1 MKNPNELA
9 SAAVSEWRGGWR
21 VLAAASAG
29 YGMTYGLFIITASL
43 FIVPMQKDFGVSR
56 TALSIGP
63 MVIFV
68 SGPVNILAGIL
79 VRRFGARAVAIFGVL
94 MLACGILCL
103 SLVPPILSVLYA
115 IVIFVAI
122 AGPLSGAPAYI
133 SGVTTWFRRNAGTA
147 IGLTLAGSSVMGVV
161 GIPAINYA
169 IQHYG
174 WRAGYQTMAGIIL
187 LPLLLILPWFR
198 ERGGRINA
206 KNADSSDAGT
216 SAESISAA
224 LSRLE
229 PHELTT
235 AECFRD
241 RRFWLLILAI
251 FISTLAIGGFLGQLY
266 PLLVSLNFSPAT
278 AAALASTFA
287 LSIGIGRIL
296 SGFLLDH
303 LRPPLVVSSCLCLA
317 ALGVLFLKTL
327 QLGPGGSPAA
337 LLAVALIG
345 LAQGAELD
353 FMAFYALRLFG
364 QRPFPVLLS
373 LLTGVNSCVYA
384 LGGLLFAR
392 VFDMFGNYQTALS
405 FGIAAFIASALLIQ
419 TIKLPPR
426 AQARRTK

>member
-1 MKNPNELA
+1 MNNPSDPA
-9 SAAVSEWRGGWR
+9 STAVSEWRSGWR
-21 VLAAASAG
+21 VLAAAAAG

-43 FIVPMQKDFGVSR
+43 FIVPMQKEFGVSR

-68 SGPVNILAGIL
+68 SGPVNIVAGIL
-79 VRRFGARAVAIFGVL
+79 VRRFGARGVAIFGL
-94 MLACGILCL
+94 LLLACGIVCL
-103 SLVPPILSVLYA
+103 SFVPPILSVLYA
-115 IVIFVAI
+115 IVVCIAI

-133 SGVTTWFRRNAGTA
+133 TGVTTWFNRNAGTV

-161 GIPAINYA
+161 GIPILNYA

-174 WRAGYQTMAGIIL
+174 WRAGYQTMAGLIL
-187 LPLLLILPWFR
+187 LPLLLIVPWFR
-198 ERGGRINA
+198 EKGRPV
-206 KNADSSDAGT
+206 GR
-216 SAESISAA
+216 AEASAA
-224 LSRLE
+224 E
-229 PHELTT
+229 FAGAAPKPAQHEFTA

-266 PLLVSLNFSPAT
+266 PLLLSLNLSPAA
-278 AAALASTFA
+278 AAALGSAFA

-303 LRPPLVVSSCLCLA
+303 LRPPLVVSACLCLA
-317 ALGVLFLKTL
+317 ALGVLLLKTL
-327 QLGPGGSPAA
+327 HLSPSGSPAA
-337 LLAVALIG
+337 LLAVALVG

-392 VFDMFGNYQTALS
+392 LFDTSGNYQTALS

-426 AQARRTK
+426 ERGRTEK